1 MLYTICS
8 VVYLHIPWTSMDQ
21 KRRFSSRH
29 GPASRKAKRWHSS
42 PPTYWVIDGLMI
54 SNHKKSI
61 HICVNYLYIYIHT
74 AHLSLYM
81 YTCMMLYIY
90 IDIVYYCITL
100 CTVKPLFKNPLH
112 RWIAGCTPIMLLEIR
127 TLGYPRVSCLSQGYS
142 LVFVAWTKSPGQHM
156 MIKRFPKSRQQTA

>member
-21 KRRFSSRH
+21 KCRFSSRH

-42 PPTYWVIDGLMI
+42 PPTYWVLDGLMI

-61 HICVNYLYIYIHT
+61 QICVNYLYIYTHSTPKSIHVYL
-74 AHLSLYM
+74 HDV
-81 YTCMMLYIY
+81 IY
-90 IDIVYYCITL
+90 IHIVYYCITL

-127 TLGYPRVSCLSQGYS
+127 TLGYPGFAAGSYLPFPGVLLGLCCLN
-142 LVFVAWTKSPGQHM
+142 K
-156 MIKRFPKSRQQTA
+156 KSRTAHDD